1 VLRCQRKFHFKF
13 SILSYN
19 NNQPAKQPSTSQI
32 FYITCVH
39 SSISSVF
46 LCTRCLCWF
55 IYLLCLF
62 VCVCICYMF
71 ALVYVLWVFVWLSV
85 RLVFIHLYILCRFVC
100 PSLCF
105 VNFVHSPI
113 SFVCM
118 FVCLLVFVTFVHSS
132 ISSVCLYVCPSG
144 VCFLNCVVSIWARM
158 CQAANDCISL
168 RKFDQQW
175 VCEQKYFRNTI
186 VFSFLILA
194 KNI

>member
-1 VLRCQRKFHFKF
+1 MLCCQRRFHFKF

-19 NNQPAKQPSTSQI
+19 NNQPAEQPSTSQI

-85 RLVFIHLYILCRFVC
+85 RIVFIQPYVLCRFVC
-100 PSLCF
+100 PSLC
-105 VNFVHSPI
+105 
-113 SFVCM
+113 
-118 FVCLLVFVTFVHSS
+118 FVTFVHSS